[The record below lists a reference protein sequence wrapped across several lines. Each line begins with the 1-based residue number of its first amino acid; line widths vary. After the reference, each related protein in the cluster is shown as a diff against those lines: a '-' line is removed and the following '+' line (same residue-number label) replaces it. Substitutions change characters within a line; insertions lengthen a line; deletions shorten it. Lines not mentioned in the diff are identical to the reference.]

1 MYFQDL
7 WYHTTD
13 MGAGTWRNIGWDN
26 SWGTDRAWMGGEL
39 PLELP
44 NGEMTLDMS
53 EGAWSDGTLV
63 WDITWGWAEMNT
75 PKGAPP
81 AKSMSISYN
90 QTFTFAEDGTLTVL
104 KFTNTVSRGT
114 NNLIRLNGQE
124 VQGIPLTQEEL
135 DENNGND

>member
-1 MYFQDL
+1 
-7 WYHTTD
+7 
-13 MGAGTWRNIGWDN
+13 
-26 SWGTDRAWMGGEL
+26 
-39 PLELP
+39 
-44 NGEMTLDMS
+44 
-53 EGAWSDGTLV
+53 
-63 WDITWGWAEMNT
+63 MNT
-75 PKGAPP
+75 PKGAPS

-135 DENNGND
+135 DENNGNN